1 MKWKKVNPGE
11 MMRALIYF
19 ANLLLIVA
27 LVKQVMAINDD
38 KAHLIFL
45 FYYPALVLLN
55 FLIGVVLKMAKRNS
69 YRDFWQ
75 LCIWMGCLFLPIYFI
90 LIFYEP

>member
-1 MKWKKVNPGE
+1 MH
-11 MMRALIYF
+11 ALIYF

-45 FYYPALVLLN
+45 FYYPVLVLLN
-55 FLIGVVLKMAKRNS
+55 LLIGVVLKMAKRNS

>member
-1 MKWKKVNPGE
+1 
-11 MMRALIYF
+11 MRALIYF